1 MDCLALPPLKVRS
14 HDIVWQ
20 GRGNQFWSSILKAL
34 GLSRKASTV
43 KQRGRVTPIRI
54 RQLTSQ
60 ALGEATFVSSRHN
73 SARHR
78 AQPVRTNPLD
88 SVSKAVSA
96 NAGTVG
102 RQAAVIA
109 AASGLILSM
118 GLPANA
124 ADTTAGVS
132 ASTESGSAQTALA
145 VTAAPTATVSF
156 ERPVI
161 KTTPAPKVE
170 TVRAQSTA
178 SETGARA
185 AATEAAA
192 SKLADTVSSAA
203 ASGLAALAYTGIGH
217 PYLWGGTT
225 PNGWDCSGFT
235 QWVYAQAGIS
245 IPRTNAWTAM
255 RPTATPAPGD
265 LVMQNGGAHVG
276 IYVGNGMMISALNPS
291 QGTLLH
297 SAASTGS
304 SSFFTMAP

>member
-1 MDCLALPPLKVRS
+1 M
-14 HDIVWQ
+14 
-20 GRGNQFWSSILKAL
+20 
-34 GLSRKASTV
+34 
-43 KQRGRVTPIRI
+43 
-54 RQLTSQ
+54 
-60 ALGEATFVSSRHN
+60 SSRHN

-78 AQPVRTNPLD
+78 AQTVRTNPLG

-109 AASGLILSM
+109 AASGLILTM

-132 ASTESGSAQTALA
+132 ASTESGSAQAALA

-156 ERPVI
+156 ERPVV
-161 KTTPAPKVE
+161 KTTAAPVIE
-170 TVRAQSTA
+170 RVRAQSTA
-178 SETGARA
+178 TETATASRA
-185 AATEAAA
+185 ADVTKDA
-192 SKLADTVSSAA
+192 SAKLAGTVSSAA
-203 ASGLAALAYTGIGH
+203 ASGLAAIAYTGIGH

-255 RPTATPAPGD
+255 RPTSTPSPGD

-276 IYVGNGMMISALNPS
+276 IYVGNGMMISALNPG

-297 SAASTGS
+297 AAAATGTS
-304 SSFFTMAP
+304 SYYTLG

>member
-1 MDCLALPPLKVRS
+1 M
-14 HDIVWQ
+14 
-20 GRGNQFWSSILKAL
+20 
-34 GLSRKASTV
+34 ST
-43 KQRGRVTPIRI
+43 
-54 RQLTSQ
+54 
-60 ALGEATFVSSRHN
+60 RHN

-78 AQPVRTNPLD
+78 AQTVRTNPLG

-132 ASTESGSAQTALA
+132 ASTESGSQTALA

-156 ERPVI
+156 ERPVV

-170 TVRAQSTA
+170 TVRAQSTDTERT
-178 SETGARA
+178 SN
-185 AATEAAA
+185 ATATTA
-192 SKLADTVSSAA
+192 SKLTDAVSSAA
-203 ASGLAALAYTGIGH
+203 ASGLAAIAYTGIGH
-217 PYLWGGTT
+217 PYVWGGTS
-225 PNGWDCSGFT
+225 PSGWDCSGFT

-245 IPRTNAWTAM
+245 IPRVNAWTAM
-255 RPTATPAPGD
+255 TPTATPSPGD
-265 LVMQNGGAHVG
+265 LVVQNGGAHVG

-297 SAASTGS
+297 SVASTGGG
-304 SSFFTMAP
+304 SFYTMK

>member
-1 MDCLALPPLKVRS
+1 M
-14 HDIVWQ
+14 
-20 GRGNQFWSSILKAL
+20 
-34 GLSRKASTV
+34 
-43 KQRGRVTPIRI
+43 
-54 RQLTSQ
+54 
-60 ALGEATFVSSRHN
+60 SSRHN

-78 AQPVRTNPLD
+78 AQTVRTNPLGP
-88 SVSKAVSA
+88 VSKAVSA

-102 RQAAVIA
+102 RQAAVIV

-132 ASTESGSAQTALA
+132 ASTESGSTQALA

-156 ERPVI
+156 ERPVV

-170 TVRAQSTA
+170 TVRAQSTDTE
-178 SETGARA
+178 SDKD
-185 AATEAAA
+185 ATATAA
-192 SKLADTVSSAA
+192 SKLTDAASSAA
-203 ASGLAALAYTGIGH
+203 AAGLAAIAYTGIGH
-217 PYLWGGTT
+217 PYVWGGTS

-245 IPRTNAWTAM
+245 IPRVNAWTAM
-255 RPTATPAPGD
+255 TPTSTPSPGD
-265 LVMQNGGAHVG
+265 LVVQNGGAHVG

-297 SAASTGS
+297 SVASTGGG
-304 SSFFTMAP
+304 SFYTMK

>member
-1 MDCLALPPLKVRS
+1 M
-14 HDIVWQ
+14 
-20 GRGNQFWSSILKAL
+20 
-34 GLSRKASTV
+34 
-43 KQRGRVTPIRI
+43 
-54 RQLTSQ
+54 
-60 ALGEATFVSSRHN
+60 
-73 SARHR
+73 
-78 AQPVRTNPLD
+78 
-88 SVSKAVSA
+88 SKAVSA

-109 AASGLILSM
+109 AASGLILTM

-132 ASTESGSAQTALA
+132 ASTESGSAQAALA

-156 ERPVI
+156 ERPVV
-161 KTTPAPKVE
+161 KTTAAPVIE
-170 TVRAQSTA
+170 RVRAQSTA
-178 SETGARA
+178 TETATASRA
-185 AATEAAA
+185 ADVTKDA
-192 SKLADTVSSAA
+192 SAKLAGTVSSAA
-203 ASGLAALAYTGIGH
+203 ASGLAAIAYTGIGH

-255 RPTATPAPGD
+255 RPTSTPSPGD

-276 IYVGNGMMISALNPS
+276 IYVGNGMMISALNPG

-297 SAASTGS
+297 AAAATGTS
-304 SSFFTMAP
+304 SYYTLG

>member
-1 MDCLALPPLKVRS
+1 M
-14 HDIVWQ
+14 
-20 GRGNQFWSSILKAL
+20 
-34 GLSRKASTV
+34 
-43 KQRGRVTPIRI
+43 
-54 RQLTSQ
+54 
-60 ALGEATFVSSRHN
+60 
-73 SARHR
+73 
-78 AQPVRTNPLD
+78 
-88 SVSKAVSA
+88 SKAVSA

-109 AASGLILSM
+109 AASGLILTM

-132 ASTESGSAQTALA
+132 ASSESGSAQTALA

-156 ERPVI
+156 ERPVV
-161 KTTPAPKVE
+161 KTIAAPKLEPVL
-170 TVRAQSTA
+170 AQSND
-178 SETGARA
+178 SETAEEADEEVAGAA
-185 AATEAAA
+185 E
-192 SKLADTVSSAA
+192 SKLADTASSAA
-203 ASGLAALAYTGIGH
+203 ASGLAAIAYTGIGH

-297 SAASTGS
+297 AAAATGT
-304 SSFFTMAP
+304 SSFYTLAP

>member
-1 MDCLALPPLKVRS
+1 
-14 HDIVWQ
+14 
-20 GRGNQFWSSILKAL
+20 
-34 GLSRKASTV
+34 
-43 KQRGRVTPIRI
+43 
-54 RQLTSQ
+54 
-60 ALGEATFVSSRHN
+60 VSSRHN

-78 AQPVRTNPLD
+78 AQTVRTNPLG

-109 AASGLILSM
+109 AASGLILTM

-132 ASTESGSAQTALA
+132 ASTESGSAQAALA

-156 ERPVI
+156 ERPVV
-161 KTTPAPKVE
+161 KTTAAPRIQP
-170 TVRAQSTA
+170 VRAQSTA
-178 SETGARA
+178 TERTAETAGAAGA
-185 AATEAAA
+185 AE
-192 SKLADTVSSAA
+192 SKLADTVSAAA
-203 ASGLAALAYTGIGH
+203 ASGLAAIAYTGIGH

-297 SAASTGS
+297 AAAATGT
-304 SSFFTMAP
+304 SSFYTLK

>member
-1 MDCLALPPLKVRS
+1 MSA
-14 HDIVWQ
+14 
-20 GRGNQFWSSILKAL
+20 
-34 GLSRKASTV
+34 
-43 KQRGRVTPIRI
+43 
-54 RQLTSQ
+54 
-60 ALGEATFVSSRHN
+60 RHN

-88 SVSKAVSA
+88 SMSKAVSA

-109 AASGLILSM
+109 AASGLILTM

-132 ASTESGSAQTALA
+132 ASTESGSAQSALA

-156 ERPVI
+156 ERPVV

-170 TVRAQSTA
+170 AVRTQSTA
-178 SETGARA
+178 AGSRTATTA
-185 AATEAAA
+185 AAPA
-192 SKLADTVSSAA
+192 SAA
-203 ASGLAALAYTGIGH
+203 EKLTETVASASTSGIAGLAYTGIGR
-217 PYLWGGTT
+217 PYVWGGTT

-245 IPRTNAWTAM
+245 IPRVNAWTAM
-255 RPTATPAPGD
+255 KPTSAPTPGD

-297 SAASTGS
+297 PVAATGS
-304 SSFFTMAP
+304 SAFFTTN

>member
-1 MDCLALPPLKVRS
+1 M
-14 HDIVWQ
+14 
-20 GRGNQFWSSILKAL
+20 
-34 GLSRKASTV
+34 
-43 KQRGRVTPIRI
+43 TPIRI

-78 AQPVRTNPLD
+78 AQTVRTSPLD
-88 SVSKAVSA
+88 AVSKAVSA

-109 AASGLILSM
+109 AASGLIVSM

-124 ADTTAGVS
+124 ADSAAGIS
-132 ASTESGSAQTALA
+132 ASAEGTTQTALA
-145 VTAAPTATVSF
+145 VTAAPTATVAF
-156 ERPVI
+156 ERPEV
-161 KTTPAPKVE
+161 KTVAAPKVE
-170 TVRAQSTA
+170 TVVAQSTEDEDA
-178 SETGARA
+178 D
-185 AATEAAA
+185 AATAAPDTVATAADKLTEA
-192 SKLADTVSSAA
+192 VSSASTSGIA
-203 ASGLAALAYTGIGH
+203 AIAYTGIGS
-217 PYLWGGTT
+217 PYVWGGTT

-245 IPRTNAWTAM
+245 IPRVNAWTAM
-255 RPTATPAPGD
+255 TPTANPKPGD

-297 SAASTGS
+297 SVAATGS
-304 SSFFTMAP
+304 SAFFTITP